1 MLSPLTAV
9 RAALAAYARK
19 DRTAIEALIARDYR
33 FTSPMDNGLDRDAY
47 FAICW
52 PNSETM
58 KRADIIHGSED
69 RERAFVVYEAENSDG
84 KRFRNCELHHV
95 VDGRIVETEVYF
107 GWNLPH
113 PVPEGEHRTDGG
125 KSEERG
131 GDAAASTKEN

>member
-19 DRTAIEALIARDYR
+19 DRTAIEALIADDYS

-52 PNSETM
+52 PNSEMM
-58 KRADIIHGSED
+58 KRADIIHGQED
-69 RERAFVVYEAENSDG
+69 REHAFVVYESENSDG
-84 KRFRNCELHHV
+84 HRFRNCELHRV
-95 VDGRIVETEVYF
+95 VDGRITETEVYF
-107 GWNLPH
+107 GWNLHH

-125 KSEERG
+125 KPPADPPR
-131 GDAAASTKEN
+131 